1 MKRTFQ
7 SFPVKDIDGTKKQ
20 MLNWASRFNIC
31 CFMDNHHYQSAH
43 HSYECLLAV
52 GCKSTL
58 NPTDSGKVSL
68 NSFYEATEDWIF
80 GHFNYEYGA
89 EGGENYPASNIHST
103 FPVSFLFVPE
113 IIIILRGNELEI
125 GVTEDEHFSI
135 YVQLISTGIPFS
147 ITLPEIHFNSV
158 FSRAEYLETVEQLIR
173 HINRGDCYEINFCQ
187 EFYADQVV
195 LDPYNLYSSL
205 TAISPNPFSA
215 FYRIYD
221 DYLVCASPER
231 FLQKKGSSVI
241 SQPIKGTSPRNFTN
255 GLDDEVNRN
264 ALLASEKDRIENV
277 MVVDLVRNDLSK
289 ICEPGSV
296 KVDELFGIYTF
307 PQLYQMISTISGI
320 LKPGM
325 FINDIL
331 TATFPMGSM
340 TGAPK
345 MKVMELIRIYEKSRR
360 GIYSGSLG
368 YITPQKDFDFNVV
381 IRSILYNSKNQ
392 ILSYQVGGGITTN
405 SIPEMEYEEC
415 MAKVA
420 AIKRVFSNND

>member
-1 MKRTFQ
+1 MKRTFR

-31 CFMDNHHYQSAH
+31 SFMDNHHYESNH
-43 HSYECLLAV
+43 HSFECLLAV
-52 GCKSTL
+52 GCKSTF
-58 NPTDSGKVSL
+58 NPKDSGKASL
-68 NSFYEATEDWIF
+68 DSVYEATEDWIF
-80 GHFNYEYGA
+80 GHFNYEFGSD
-89 EGGENYPASNIHST
+89 EGVNHPAKDIHST

-113 IIIILRGNELEI
+113 IIIILQGNELQI

-135 YVQLISTGIPFS
+135 YVQLISSGIPAS
-147 ITLPEIHFNSV
+147 VKLPEIHFTST
-158 FSRAEYLETVEQLIR
+158 FSRTEYLDTVEQLIR
-173 HINRGDCYEINFCQ
+173 RINRGDCYEINFCQ
-187 EFYADQVV
+187 EFYAEQVV
-195 LDPYNLYSSL
+195 LDAYNLYSTL

-215 FYRIYD
+215 FYRVYD

-231 FLQKKGSSVI
+231 FLQKKGSSII
-241 SQPIKGTSPRNFTN
+241 SQPIKGTSPRNPVD
-255 GLDDEVNRN
+255 GLDDDFNRN
-264 ALLASEKDRIENV
+264 SLLASEKDRIENV

-307 PQLYQMISTISGI
+307 PQVYQMISTISGI
-320 LKPGM
+320 LKPEM
-325 FINDIL
+325 LLNDIL
-331 TATFPMGSM
+331 AATFPMGSM

-345 MKVMELIRIYEKSRR
+345 MKVMELIGIYEKSRR

-368 YITPQKDFDFNVV
+368 YITPEKDFDFNVV
-381 IRSILYNSKNQ
+381 IRSILYNSHSQ

-415 MAKVA
+415 MTKAA
-420 AIKRVFSNND
+420 AIKKIFSN

>member
-7 SFPVKDIDGTKKQ
+7 SFPVKDIDVTKKQ

-31 CFMDNHHYQSAH
+31 CFMDNHHYQSNH
-43 HSYECLLAV
+43 HSFECLLAV
-52 GCKSTL
+52 GAKSIF
-58 NPTDSGKVSL
+58 NPCENENVSL
-68 NSFYEATEDWIF
+68 DSFCQATEDWIF
-80 GHFNYEYGA
+80 GHFNYEFGSVMEMSEYGA
-89 EGGENYPASNIHST
+89 TRHST

-113 IIIILRGNELEI
+113 IIIILNGNELQI
-125 GVTEDEHFSI
+125 GVAGEDHFSI
-135 YVQLISTGIPFS
+135 FEQLSSGITKAPV
-147 ITLPEIHFNSV
+147 TLPSIHFKSV
-158 FSRAEYLETVEQLIR
+158 FSQSEYLDTVEQLIR
-173 HINRGDCYEINFCQ
+173 RINRGDCYEINFCQ
-187 EFYADQVV
+187 EFYAEQVV
-195 LDPYNLYSSL
+195 LDAYNLYSTL

-215 FYRIYD
+215 FYRVYD

-231 FLQKKGSSVI
+231 FLQKKGASVI
-241 SQPIKGTSPRNFTN
+241 SQPIKGTSPRNFAN
-255 GLDDEVNRN
+255 GLDDDVNRN
-264 ALLASEKDRIENV
+264 ALLTSEKDRIENV

-289 ICEPGSV
+289 ICEAGSV

-325 FINDIL
+325 LINDIL

-345 MKVMELIRIYEKSRR
+345 MKVMELIGIYEKSRR
-360 GIYSGSLG
+360 GLYSGSLG

-381 IRSILYNSKNQ
+381 IRSILYNSLNQ

-415 MAKVA
+415 MAKAA
-420 AIKRVFSNND
+420 AIKKIFSN